1 MITFN
6 GKLFNSNDFEK
17 SLMEAAAK
25 SVKGEMSER
34 LRSMRHPKTGEF
46 PTVLPW
52 GSQLDSISLKIEGSD
67 ELLQHIKSKLPEAE
81 LNRVKFTERRKVL
94 LPKVFLSFGWED
106 KELAEV
112 IAKELMRN
120 GIDVWWAKWEISAGD
135 SLRQKIDEGLDD
147 CTHFIVLLSPATLEK
162 TWVKQEMDAGLVR
175 MLREKCKF
183 IPLRFNL
190 SHDQLPPLL
199 SGQFSPEIDDEHNI
213 SQLVNDIHGIS
224 SKPKLGEAPI
234 DEELPET
241 GFSVAAT
248 AIAKVFCE
256 NSETG
261 TCYDPSLK
269 LEQLVEITGYTVE
282 DVEDA
287 LYELR
292 SLVKNGHYDIGPENE
307 LFVEFDKAFK
317 GWDSE
322 QDALRIASGMLNDK
336 NFPSHLNKI
345 AELFNWDCRRMNPAV
360 NYLVNRDIC
369 HDSEVVG
376 CHPWTQPYVQ
386 EDQNGAI
393 RRFVK
398 SRSNN

>member
-1 MITFN
+1 MMTFN
-6 GKLFNSNDFEK
+6 GKPFNSNDFEK
-17 SLMEAAAK
+17 SLMEAAAE
-25 SVKGEMSER
+25 SVKGEISER

-46 PTVLPW
+46 PTVLAL
-52 GSQLDSISLKIEGSD
+52 GSGLDDISLKIEGSN
-67 ELLQHIKSKLPEAE
+67 ELLQHIKSKLPEEE
-81 LNRVKFTERRKVL
+81 LNSVKFIERRKVL

-147 CTHFIVLLSPATLEK
+147 CTHFIVLLSPTAIEK
-162 TWVKQEMDAGLVR
+162 AWVKQEMDAGLVR

-190 SHDQLPPLL
+190 SHEQLPPLL
-199 SGQFSPEIDDEHNI
+199 SGQFSPEIDDEHNV
-213 SQLVNDIHGIS
+213 SQLINDIHGIS
-224 SKPKLGEAPI
+224 SKPILGKAPI
-234 DEELPET
+234 DEKLPET

-256 NSETG
+256 KSETG
-261 TCYDPSLK
+261 TCHDPSLK
-269 LEQLVEITGYTVE
+269 LEQLVEMTGYTEE

-292 SLVKNGHYDIGPENE
+292 SLVKSGHYDNGPENE

-322 QDALRIASGMLNDK
+322 QDALRIASAMLNDK

-345 AELFNWDCRRMNPAV
+345 AELFDWDCRRMNPAV

-369 HDSEVVG
+369 SDSEVMG

-386 EDQNGAI
+386 EAQNGAI

-398 SRSNN
+398 SRTQ